1 MKRNEQGTRT
11 LASIKGPRETVL
23 SLISHTIACALMTAG
38 MMGRCL
44 AKDDPRVFKGAQVSP
59 IVERIYSLGLRF
71 LSANQRDDGTFN
83 DQYGAEAAT
92 SALTAMAY
100 LAHGEDPNAGPFAQN
115 IRRHLDY
122 VLAKTGKNGCIGSSM
137 YNHAFSTL
145 ALAEAYGIVRDERL
159 GPALESAVQL
169 ILASQAQ
176 NPLKAWR
183 YSPTSKDADSTVSG
197 ACFVALIAA
206 RNSGISVPESA
217 IKEALAFYGQCQV
230 PSDGTIGYLPK
241 STPHGPS
248 TTAIGVAAFA
258 YAREKSS
265 PVFLRAMAALKDIL
279 ANSSNAGNHMHYF
292 EYYASQAL
300 FQGDFDSWE
309 DWNIKRVDQLLK
321 MQNPDGSFEGNL
333 GPSLSTAFGLLSIAL
348 NYRYLPIYER

>member
-1 MKRNEQGTRT
+1 VSRAIA
-11 LASIKGPRETVL
+11 LA
-23 SLISHTIACALMTAG
+23 LIAG
-38 MMGRCL
+38 GIIGRCF
-44 AKDDPRVFKGAQVSP
+44 AKDDPKLFKGAQVSP
-59 IVERIYSLGLRF
+59 TVERVYSLGLRF
-71 LSANQRDDGTFN
+71 LSANQRDDGTFS
-83 DQYGAEAAT
+83 DQYGTEAAT
-92 SALTAMAY
+92 SALSAMAY

-115 IRRHLDY
+115 IRKHLDY
-122 VLAKTGKNGCIGSSM
+122 VLGKAGKNGCIGSSM

-145 ALAEAYGIVRDERL
+145 ALAEAYGIVRDDRL

-183 YSPTSKDADSTVSG
+183 YSPNSKDADSTVSG

-206 RNSGISVPESA
+206 RNSGLHVPESA
-217 IKEALAFYGQCQV
+217 IKDALEFYAQCQV

-258 YAREKSS
+258 YAREKGS
-265 PVFLRAMAALKDIL
+265 PVFVRAMAALKDIL
-279 ANSSNAGNHMHYF
+279 ANSSHAGNHMHYF

>member
-1 MKRNEQGTRT
+1 MQRHNQEART
-11 LASIKGPRETVL
+11 SDCVRDARRTVPSSASLA
-23 SLISHTIACALMTAG
+23 IACLLMTAG
-38 MMGRCL
+38 IAGRCL
-44 AKDDPRVFKGAQVSP
+44 AKEDPRVFRGAQVSP
-59 IVERIYSLGLRF
+59 IVERVYTLGLRF
-71 LSANQRDDGTFN
+71 LSANQREDGTFN

-92 SALTAMAY
+92 SALAAMAY

-115 IRRHLDY
+115 IRKHFDY
-122 VLAKTGKNGCIGSSM
+122 ILAKTGKNGCIGSSM
-137 YNHAFSTL
+137 YNHAFATL
-145 ALAEAYGIVRDERL
+145 ALAEAYGIVRDDRL
-159 GPALESAVQL
+159 GPALENAVQL

-217 IKEALAFYGQCQV
+217 IKDALAFYGQCQV

-265 PVFLRAMAALKDIL
+265 PIFLRAMTALKDIL
-279 ANSSNAGNHMHYF
+279 ANSSHAGNHMHYF

-300 FQGDFDSWE
+300 FQGDFESWE
-309 DWNIKRVDQLLK
+309 EWNIKRADQLLK

-333 GPSLSTAFGLLSIAL
+333 GPSLSTAFGLLSLAL

>member
-1 MKRNEQGTRT
+1 MQRHNQEART
-11 LASIKGPRETVL
+11 SDCVRDARRTVPSSASLA
-23 SLISHTIACALMTAG
+23 IACLLMTAG
-38 MMGRCL
+38 IAGRCL
-44 AKDDPRVFKGAQVSP
+44 AKDDPRVFRGAQVSP
-59 IVERIYSLGLRF
+59 IVERVYTLGLRF
-71 LSANQRDDGTFN
+71 LSANQREDGTFN

-92 SALTAMAY
+92 SALAAMAY

-115 IRRHLDY
+115 IRKHFDY

-137 YNHAFSTL
+137 YNHAFATL
-145 ALAEAYGIVRDERL
+145 ALAEAYGIVRDDRL
-159 GPALESAVQL
+159 GPALENAVQL

-217 IKEALAFYGQCQV
+217 IKDALAFYGQCQV

-265 PVFLRAMAALKDIL
+265 PIFLRAMTALKDIL
-279 ANSSNAGNHMHYF
+279 ANSSHAGNHMHYF

-300 FQGDFDSWE
+300 FQGDFESWE
-309 DWNIKRVDQLLK
+309 EWNIKRADQLLK

-333 GPSLSTAFGLLSIAL
+333 GPSLSTAFGLLSLAL

>member
-1 MKRNEQGTRT
+1 MTGRLSFRTPYPSRRVSKPAFILFLIFT
-11 LASIKGPRETVL
+11 LAR
-23 SLISHTIACALMTAG
+23 C
-38 MMGRCL
+38 CL
-44 AKDDPRVFKGAQVSP
+44 AQDDPRIFKGAQVSP
-59 IVERIYSLGLRF
+59 IVERIYQLGLRF
-71 LSANQRDDGTFN
+71 LAANQREDGTFS
-83 DQYGAEAAT
+83 DQYGSEAAT
-92 SALTAMAY
+92 SALSAMAY
-100 LAHGEDPNAGPFAQN
+100 LAHGDDPNAGPYASN

-122 VLAKTGKNGCIGSSM
+122 VLGKTGKNGCIGSSM

-145 ALAEAYGIVRDERL
+145 ALAEAYGLVRDDRL

-169 ILASQAQ
+169 ILSSQSQ

-217 IKEALAFYGQCQV
+217 IKDALSFYAECQV
-230 PSDGTIGYLPK
+230 PTDGTIGYLPK

-258 YAREKSS
+258 YARDKKS
-265 PVFLRAMAALKDIL
+265 PVFLNAMAALKEIL
-279 ANSSNAGNHMHYF
+279 ANTSNIGNHMHYF

-300 FQGDFDSWE
+300 FQGDFASWE
-309 DWNIKRVDQLLK
+309 EWNVKRVEQLLK
-321 MQNPDGSFEGNL
+321 MQNSDGSFEGNL

>member
-1 MKRNEQGTRT
+1 MQRDDSGPKT
-11 LASIKGPRETVL
+11 LACIRDARGPLRRL
-23 SLISHTIACALMTAG
+23 ASFAIACVLITKGVTA
-38 MMGRCL
+38 RCL

-59 IVERIYSLGLRF
+59 IVERVYSLGLRF
-71 LSANQRDDGTFN
+71 LSANQRDDGTFG

-115 IRRHLDY
+115 IRKHLDY

-145 ALAEAYGIVRDERL
+145 ALAEAYGIVRDDRL

-176 NPLKAWR
+176 NPMKAWR

-206 RNSGISVPESA
+206 RNSGISVPDSA
-217 IKEALAFYGQCQV
+217 IKDALAFYGQCQV

-241 STPHGPS
+241 SSPHGPS

-258 YAREKSS
+258 YAREKAS
-265 PVFLRAMAALKDIL
+265 PIFLRAMTALKDIL
-279 ANSSNAGNHMHYF
+279 ANSSYSGNHMHYF

-300 FQGDFDSWE
+300 FQGDFDFWE
-309 DWNIKRVDQLLK
+309 EWNIKRVDQLLK